1 MKKALILI
9 LIFFSSKALSQNN
22 SLSEYQKATI
32 LLQTNNI
39 DSAYFKFKSLER
51 NLPKNDTL
59 YSYSLFYYTVTAT
72 ELEKENR
79 LKEKFDKSLAFGLEA
94 FEAIEK
100 GLQYFDS
107 EFKKRKYFMMK
118 NIVISNFG
126 LENFSEAKKWKEK
139 LYTAK
144 INNELPEGI
153 DQYFNF
159 DYFTFE
165 KKNIWGYEWFHELPK
180 DRFGSSFSKVV
191 YYVYSTDEN
200 GNDKDQLYRFQVLM
214 FHASNS
220 SFDYV
225 LTKRLETAK
234 NEVSGTL
241 YAYTYKEDI
250 DFGQLQLDI
259 KEILKGNINPEKRK
273 AFVAKK

>member
-32 LLQTNNI
+32 LLKTNNI
-39 DSAYFKFKSLER
+39 DSAYFKFKSLEK

-59 YSYSLFYYTVTAT
+59 YSYSLFYYTVTTT
-72 ELEKENR
+72 ELERENR

-94 FEAIEK
+94 IETIEK

-139 LYTAK
+139 LYSAK

-153 DQYFNF
+153 DEYFNF

-241 YAYTYKEDI
+241 YAYTYNENI
-250 DFGQLQLDI
+250 DFAQLQLDI